1 VPFALKA
8 TATSGPFFCCAV
20 VLQNEDSQPFITTH
34 SCTTS
39 GAQPGVVGVAL
50 ICKGG
55 LLPFVVRCS
64 ARCLASF
71 LSQGLVLC
79 LWRAG
84 EAPVLCAAVCC
95 VPSASALGS
104 GRGGAVRGLE
114 VRGPVLQPQVGG
126 LGAGFAVADRAQWLL
141 AVMGRRGGPPGL
153 ALGERPWPLMTGKS
167 AGPCG
172 DLAPSLDVA
181 RRCLCRL
188 IGLLASF
195 A

>member
-1 VPFALKA
+1 MACLPTACHVYTLFCLVKRYHWQAPCCCPLSLLLAQLVCWCAVCVVDVPRRRVPTGPALTCLTRRRCRNVPFALKA

-50 ICKGG
+50 VCKGG

-84 EAPVLCAAVCC
+84 EAPVLCLCGC
-95 VPSASALGS
+95 VLCAFCFCTRLWTWWRGAL
-104 GRGGAVRGLE
+104 
-114 VRGPVLQPQVGG
+114 P
-126 LGAGFAVADRAQWLL
+126 
-141 AVMGRRGGPPGL
+141 
-153 ALGERPWPLMTGKS
+153 
-167 AGPCG
+167 
-172 DLAPSLDVA
+172 
-181 RRCLCRL
+181 
-188 IGLLASF
+188 
-195 A
+195 